1 MVIELLKFQV
11 PLSEQ
16 QDYIQTDAVIWTT
29 ALAKYPGFLR
39 KEIWISDEIPEELTI
54 VIHWQTREQ
63 WKAIPLNDLSRIDAN
78 FVQALGKS
86 YPIMASQ
93 EYQVWEKSKFTVV

>member
-11 PLSEQ
+11 PLLEQ
-16 QDYIQTDAVIWTT
+16 QEYIQQDAAIWTT

-39 KEIWISDEIPEELTI
+39 KEIWISDETPEELTI
-54 VIHWQTREQ
+54 VIHWETREH
-63 WKAIPLNDLSRIDAN
+63 WKAIPLDDLSQIDAD

-86 YPIMASQ
+86 YAILASQ
-93 EYQVWEKSKFTVV
+93 EYQVLPEKLI